1 MQELIFVI
9 GPERAVAEI
18 WEVLG
23 EVDIA
28 MQASATYPAVE
39 GRNVR
44 VVVRDEDA
52 AQARRALSRAGF
64 GTIDDN
70 PVIIADI
77 ATRPGELG
85 RLARKIADT
94 GATLTTL
101 FMATG
106 DRVVIGANDLELVR
120 EALGSP

>member
-9 GPERAVAEI
+9 GQDRAVAEI

-23 EVDIA
+23 SVGIA

-44 VVVRDEDA
+44 VVVHDEEADRARD
-52 AQARRALSRAGF
+52 ALLNAGF
-64 GTIDDN
+64 GAIDRH
-70 PVIIADI
+70 PVLIADI
-77 ATRPGELG
+77 EVRPGELG
-85 RLARKIADT
+85 RLARRLADA
-94 GATLTTL
+94 GVNLTTL

-106 DRVVIGANDLELVR
+106 DRVVVGADDLDKVR
-120 EALGSP
+120 SVL

>member
-9 GPERAVAEI
+9 GPDRAVAEI

-23 EVDIA
+23 SVGIA
-28 MQASATYPAVE
+28 QEASATYPAVE
-39 GRNVR
+39 GRHVR

-52 AQARRALSRAGF
+52 DKARDALLDAGF
-64 GTIDDN
+64 GALDRH

-77 ATRPGELG
+77 EVRPGELG
-85 RLARKIADT
+85 RIARKLADA
-94 GATLTTL
+94 GVKLTTL

-106 DRVVIGANDLELVR
+106 DRVVIGADDLDRVEEVL
-120 EALGSP
+120 

>member
-9 GPERAVAEI
+9 GPDRAVAEI

-23 EVDIA
+23 SVGIA
-28 MQASATYPAVE
+28 QEASATYPAVE
-39 GRNVR
+39 GRHVR

-52 AQARRALSRAGF
+52 DKARDVLLDAGF
-64 GTIDDN
+64 GALDRH

-77 ATRPGELG
+77 EVRPGELG
-85 RLARKIADT
+85 RIARKLADA
-94 GATLTTL
+94 GVKLTTL

-106 DRVVIGANDLELVR
+106 DRVVIGADDLDRVEEVL
-120 EALGSP
+120 